1 MENEMQRLLVCSFSL
16 DVCLD
21 WGLYENVSDECRG
34 VLTGEQCSPLHFHV
48 IQNNL

>member
-1 MENEMQRLLVCSFSL
+1 MADFECH
-16 DVCLD
+16 VCLD

-48 IQNNL
+48 IQNIL